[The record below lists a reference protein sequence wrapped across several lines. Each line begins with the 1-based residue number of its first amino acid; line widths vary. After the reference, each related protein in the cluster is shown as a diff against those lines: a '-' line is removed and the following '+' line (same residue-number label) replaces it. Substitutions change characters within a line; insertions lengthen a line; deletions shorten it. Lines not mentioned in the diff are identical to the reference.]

1 MDAGFFASLSGL
13 SGSVLHFLM
22 QQSLYAAAVAVVV
35 WTVLAIVRPRH
46 PLLHLTLWWF
56 VLARLVLP
64 ADFAT
69 SWSLRAS
76 AETMLAQLVWPQG
89 VPHVNLVG
97 GEGAVPVASR
107 SAMDMAAPVAEAAA
121 PAAASAP
128 ADFLPLALLVLWAG
142 GAAAMLILLGRAE
155 RSARRTIALAE
166 PAGVPLLE
174 QLADAWARRF
184 GISRR
189 VRVLVTAEAAA
200 PFTAGVLRPVIV
212 LPRTL
217 LARLDEVELSAV
229 IGHEMSHIRSFDVV
243 WRMVERVLLVLFFFH
258 PMVWMAVRRID
269 TAREAACDVSAASS
283 GLIARASYARGLL
296 AALKAFRLEP
306 EVAFART
313 LSIQGGTGNG
323 LKTRLVWLKGETSM
337 STPAKLLGAAG
348 VVGLGL
354 LVLPMAEARQ
364 SIPQFEAEP
373 LLAPAAPAP
382 APAPAAPAAPEAP
395 AAPAVQAVA
404 LPPAPPATS
413 PATPPAP
420 PKAAP
425 SFDFD
430 FKFDEEFTRRIE
442 AGIAEREAAMEAALE
457 AADVERTARLAA
469 AEARREARLAAAE
482 AKREARLAAA
492 EARRNTAQARREIV
506 DARELS
512 ERIRRDVLRST
523 AESLRATARE
533 MRQHPERFAE
543 NQAFFLDHAGKRVQV
558 ETDPAATADR
568 LEAEAARLEQRLKD
582 I

>member
-1 MDAGFFASLSGL
+1 
-13 SGSVLHFLM
+13 
-22 QQSLYAAAVAVVV
+22 
-35 WTVLAIVRPRH
+35 
-46 PLLHLTLWWF
+46 
-56 VLARLVLP
+56 
-64 ADFAT
+64 
-69 SWSLRAS
+69 
-76 AETMLAQLVWPQG
+76 
-89 VPHVNLVG
+89 
-97 GEGAVPVASR
+97 
-107 SAMDMAAPVAEAAA
+107 
-121 PAAASAP
+121 
-128 ADFLPLALLVLWAG
+128 
-142 GAAAMLILLGRAE
+142 
-155 RSARRTIALAE
+155 
-166 PAGVPLLE
+166 
-174 QLADAWARRF
+174 
-184 GISRR
+184 
-189 VRVLVTAEAAA
+189 
-200 PFTAGVLRPVIV
+200 
-212 LPRTL
+212 
-217 LARLDEVELSAV
+217 
-229 IGHEMSHIRSFDVV
+229 
-243 WRMVERVLLVLFFFH
+243 
-258 PMVWMAVRRID
+258 MVWMAVRRID

-337 STPAKLLGAAG
+337 STPAKLFGAAG

-523 AESLRATARE
+523 
-533 MRQHPERFAE
+533 
-543 NQAFFLDHAGKRVQV
+543 
-558 ETDPAATADR
+558 
-568 LEAEAARLEQRLKD
+568 
-582 I
+582 